1 MYGHCRTSEHAA
13 HFGGHFGHHKFQGFA
28 GFGGGFRRP
37 KYNVPTNVVKTETA
51 FEIHI
56 YALGFDKENIKLSV
70 LGSSLHVSGTKNIEE
85 GSEPHF
91 IRQEFPI
98 KSFER
103 AFELGNSIDK
113 NLISAKQENGV
124 LIITL
129 PIKPEAQPQG
139 IKVE

>member
-1 MYGHCRTSEHAA
+1 MYGHCRTSENSAHCGAHA
-13 HFGGHFGHHKFQGFA
+13 GHHKFQGFA

-56 YALGFDKENIKLSV
+56 YALGFDKENMKLSV
-70 LGSSLHVSGTKNIEE
+70 LGNSLHISGTKNVEE
-85 GSEPHF
+85 GYEPHF

-103 AFELGNSIDK
+103 VFELGNSIDK
-113 NLISAKQENGV
+113 SLISAKQENGV
-124 LIITL
+124 LVITL
-129 PIKPEAQPQG
+129 PIKLEAQPQG
-139 IKVE
+139 INVE